1 MASSSR
7 SVNVCQR
14 LWIELLVSTIN
25 DDIMMIT
32 SCKKK
37 MRATCHQQKELMDP
51 QMSNHP
57 LWKNVKR
64 RAHLILSNWYYIYTI
79 WCYIMLCIASR
90 LYYIY
95 IYISLCIYI
104 YVLYI
109 IDRYR
114 YIWRGLV
121 AQVETLQL
129 QHHSARA
136 AQHVSPWGIYT
147 DLGPQNWGNSYSESG
162 VVSAEKQHFRDH
174 KKKSRMQKFGAH
186 STPLSSY

>member
-1 MASSSR
+1 MWNDVHTWYYLIDIIYILYDAISCY
-7 SVNVCQR
+7 V
-14 LWIELLVSTIN
+14 LLV
-25 DDIMMIT
+25 DCIT
-32 SCKKK
+32 
-37 MRATCHQQKELMDP
+37 
-51 QMSNHP
+51 
-57 LWKNVKR
+57 
-64 RAHLILSNWYYIYTI
+64 
-79 WCYIMLCIASR
+79 
-90 LYYIY
+90 Y
-95 IYISLCIYI
+95 IYISLCIYIYI

-186 STPLSSY
+186 RFPSLHIRGMGLFIDIHRVFNQNMCYNLWFDTA